1 MTETTDNLS
10 LFPEVDE
17 QATIK
22 KVTSFFKV
30 TFPKMVRYSGRSV
43 SDLQSPVISDMPGA
57 KSVDNTADKRIVRR
71 LMAESV
77 VAQTL
82 KALNACDSISQTIIR
97 KLYLNDRKMYDYQ
110 VWESIGYQERRYYY
124 YKNRALLT
132 FADCYLLDDLHQF
145 QESEKVQE

>member
-43 SDLQSPVISDMPGA
+43 ADLQSPVISDMPGV
-57 KSVDNTADKRIVRR
+57 KSAENNADRRIVQR
-71 LMAESV
+71 LTAENV
-77 VAQTL
+77 VEQTM
-82 KALNACDSISQTIIR
+82 KALNVCDGISQTIIR
-97 KLYLNDRKMYDYQ
+97 KLYLADHRMYDYQ
-110 VWESIGYQERRYYY
+110 VWKEIGYQERRYYY
-124 YKNRALLT
+124 YKNRALLA
-132 FADCYLLDDLHQF
+132 FADYYMLDDLHVF
-145 QESEKVQE
+145 HEFEKVQD